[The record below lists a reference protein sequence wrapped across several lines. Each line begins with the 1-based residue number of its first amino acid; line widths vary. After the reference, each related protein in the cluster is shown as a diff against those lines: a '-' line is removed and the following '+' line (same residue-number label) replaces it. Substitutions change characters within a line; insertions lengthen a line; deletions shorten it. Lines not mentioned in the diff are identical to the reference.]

1 MGGIDFDLATVAGMA
16 GLGGST
22 VAALST
28 AFFFRGLITRVIAQV
43 IATTVLSF
51 VGFIALFHGLGFEIV
66 PPKEIAGFSIPG
78 ADNLTAESPTVP
90 TGLTAYPG
98 LALVTLVL
106 KYVVE
111 QRVKHETHA
120 ARAEH
125 TEG

>member
-1 MGGIDFDLATVAGMA
+1 VSAEVSGRRKALRGEWEDEMGGIDFDLATVAGMA

-51 VGFIALFHGLGFEIV
+51 VGFIALFHVLGFQIV

-78 ADNLTAESPTVP
+78 ADNFSVQTAPSAPVAPAEDEYTVKSPW
-90 TGLTAYPG
+90 
-98 LALVTLVL
+98 
-106 KYVVE
+106 
-111 QRVKHETHA
+111 R
-120 ARAEH
+120 
-125 TEG
+125 